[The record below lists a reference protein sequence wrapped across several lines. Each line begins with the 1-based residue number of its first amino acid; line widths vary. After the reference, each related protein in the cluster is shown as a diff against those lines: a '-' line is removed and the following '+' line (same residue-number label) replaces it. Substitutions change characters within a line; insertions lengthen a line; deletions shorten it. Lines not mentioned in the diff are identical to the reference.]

1 MNSHIK
7 SHLKRDRY
15 GSNVNG
21 FPVPANNEVQRNNG
35 KRFCVQ
41 DEIKDSNFSQLNQA
55 NEEMNQSHEQDMEIG
70 YEETPLPPTYEGLE
84 QRFKDEI
91 MKLAGEQSDAVNAE
105 FVRHKERILEINTEY
120 QEMLSALK
128 AQQATRREEF
138 LRQEL
143 QARLNQ
149 YHEDKRNQCR
159 NMRVPDVHGYTG
171 HLAAGEAIGR
181 SHGAA
186 EHKLDG
192 EQAPRLPNWRS
203 DARVI
208 LTAGEASG
216 RLHGATEYNH
226 DRGRMPPL
234 PSWRSEETEARLHG
248 ATEYNHDGGRMPPL
262 PSWRSEETEA
272 RIAST
277 AGETMGRFHGATEY
291 KHDGERSPAL
301 PNGRGEVRVPL
312 PCEVRVPLPPGRVYN
327 NRA

>member
-15 GSNVNG
+15 GSNLNG

-35 KRFCVQ
+35 IRFCIQ
-41 DEIKDSNFSQLNQA
+41 DEITESKFRQLNQA
-55 NEEMNQSHEQDMEIG
+55 KEEMNQSHEQDMEIG
-70 YEETPLPPTYEGLE
+70 YEETPPTPTYEGLE

-105 FVRHKERILEINTEY
+105 FIRYKERILEINTEY

-138 LRQEL
+138 LRKEL

-149 YHEDKRNQCR
+149 YHEDKRNQCP
-159 NMRVPDVHGYTG
+159 NTGVPDLRGYTG
-171 HLAAGEAIGR
+171 NLAAGEAIGR
-181 SHGAA
+181 SHGAS
-186 EHKLDG
+186 EHKHDG
-192 EQAPRLPNWRS
+192 EQAPWLPSWRSEGS

-216 RLHGATEYNH
+216 
-226 DRGRMPPL
+226 
-234 PSWRSEETEARLHG
+234 RLHG

-272 RIAST
+272 RVAST
-277 AGETMGRFHGATEY
+277 AGETIGRFHGPTES
-291 KHDGERSPAL
+291 KHDKERSPTL
-301 PNGRGEVRVPL
+301 PSGRGEL
-312 PCEVRVPLPPGRVYN
+312 RVPLPPGRVYN
-327 NRA
+327 NRAEYH